1 VRLVVHHGC
10 NCCWWSLF
18 AMVPR
23 KPGAL
28 VFFDA
33 WWFGWRAFEAPFVAS
48 VGRCGVVALFGLMS
62 QHVFDAG
69 KGGCLSI
76 MDRSNLVA
84 KTRRPPE
91 TIRTKR
97 NKQNATS
104 NKQQLDSSMFLA

>member
-1 VRLVVHHGC
+1 
-10 NCCWWSLF
+10 
-18 AMVPR
+18 MVPR

-48 VGRCGVVALFGLMS
+48 VGQCGVVALFGLMS

-76 MDRSNLVA
+76 MEVKFGCEDATAPSDL
-84 KTRRPPE
+84 
-91 TIRTKR
+91 RTKR